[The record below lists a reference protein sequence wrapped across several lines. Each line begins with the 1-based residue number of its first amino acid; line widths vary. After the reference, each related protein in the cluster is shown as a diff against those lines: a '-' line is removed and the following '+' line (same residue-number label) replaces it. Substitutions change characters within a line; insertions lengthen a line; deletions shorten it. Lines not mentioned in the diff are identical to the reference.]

1 MRPLTGA
8 FSRSKAR
15 LIDLALTITYRYYQP
30 WLAAHGSATNVA
42 SNVDSIAAADLHE
55 SGYRPRSSQDRAL
68 TAFAQLATL
77 RLNVRRAMVS
87 LIDSKYQ
94 YILTEATRTV
104 SLISEARHEDNDE
117 LWLGNTMLDREDA
130 VCHNC
135 FTNTYT
141 AKDRD
146 GVPEEIRGFVVP
158 DCRQH
163 EDLKDFSYVQA
174 EPGVRFYAGVPIVT
188 RSGHAIGVYAVSD
201 ESPREGG
208 LSLQDMRF
216 MQDIA
221 TAVLEHLEW
230 ARDRVDRFKGE
241 RIVRGLASFIECCSS
256 NALTASTVDRNGV
269 EHSHE
274 DDTTASNDS
283 QDDPAVRPHRSS
295 GRPLPYMPSRRHKT
309 GEAESDAESI
319 MSAKSTNSAKGFQRE
334 RQQDVSENYVE
345 KVLRKAAGILRKAT
359 LADGAVFFGTL
370 AENDGSHGVL
380 SPVDELNESEVISPV
395 DEKGSVPL
403 CQLLGSSIGRG
414 IDKKA
419 TSKPSLSVKALHHY
433 FKAYPEGKTLN
444 FSTKGIGLSSEEDSS
459 SDSHLK
465 HHSSSS
471 RRKSEAEING
481 AGSRENSRRRRKGR
495 ISHAELLENLPGVRT
510 LIFIPL
516 RDSVTGRWFA
526 GGFLWTSTANRM
538 MNLTADFSYLKAFGN
553 SISSEIARANAEKLD
568 RAKATFIASMSH
580 ELRSP
585 LHGILGSVEFLQDTI
600 TDSYQAGL
608 ITSIA
613 DCSRTLLDT
622 LSNLLSYAKVS
633 TMESIIAAKD
643 NIDLAQVV
651 EEAVEAV
658 CAGHTFKKL
667 HTTTLAKDA
676 EGSSMAKVLYDAA
689 RHSVGKLHSGDI
701 QDAANESS
709 EEGTVCV
716 LLDFQPSVSWNV
728 STNPGALRRIVMN
741 LVGNALKYTINGFVA
756 VSIRAY
762 EVGDKLEA
770 SIRVVDSGKGI
781 SEDFQSNHL
790 FVPFKQEDTFASG
803 TGLGLSI
810 VKQLVDS
817 LGGSIRLHSTQ
828 GQGTEIEVKFTFEPS
843 GNDDAI
849 DLPEKSMVATAAR
862 TKGLRVCVLDP
873 NDEKERPESNHIAR
887 LDKTLCETCSA
898 WFGMEITEADNMT
911 QANTDMFLY
920 TEPPSLEYLLEHH
933 SDNGKNRL
941 TPLIIVC
948 MNATEAIAVS
958 QDQIKRLGELGSV
971 VEVVPQ
977 PCGPMKLAKILNH
990 VLDRV
995 EEAKKNNADIGMGTG
1010 DRQGDKSQQLGND
1023 QVQVSQDLSL
1033 QINPYGNVAVN
1044 AEKKNALLDKIRA
1057 QHIPLSAAAAFPGQK
1072 AESET
1077 RNSATPMS
1085 PRTMSSQS
1093 VEQAPNDN
1101 SGSIGAQP
1109 LHVLLVDDNKINV
1122 NLLVQFARKFSLTCE
1137 EAYNGLEAV
1146 GKFKQAHSERRS
1158 FDCVLMDISMPVM
1171 DGIEAT
1177 RMIREYEE
1185 DNHLE
1190 RTQIIALSAFTSADT
1205 QQEAK
1210 SNGVD
1215 VYLPK
1220 PVKFGQLKKL
1230 LLEK

>member
-1 MRPLTGA
+1 M
-8 FSRSKAR
+8 SYKAR
-15 LIDLALTITYRYYQP
+15 AQERASNLQDQEMHQYYQP
-30 WLAAHGSATNVA
+30 WLTAHGSATNVA
-42 SNVDSIAAADLHE
+42 SNVDSIAAADLQE

-104 SLISEARHEDNDE
+104 SLISENTHEDDDE
-117 LWLGNTMLDREDA
+117 LWLGNTILNREDA
-130 VCHNC
+130 VCHHC
-135 FTNTYT
+135 FDNTYT

-146 GVPEEIRGFVVP
+146 GLPVEIRGFVVP
-158 DCRQH
+158 DCREH
-163 EDLKDFSYVQA
+163 EDLKDFSYVKA

-188 RSGHAIGVYAVSD
+188 RSGHTIGAYAVSD
-201 ESPREGG
+201 ESPRKEG

-256 NALTASTVDRNGV
+256 STSNALTAVDRNSI
-269 EHSHE
+269 EYSYE

-283 QDDPAVRPHRSS
+283 QQDDSTVRPHRSS
-295 GRPLPYMPSRRHKT
+295 GRPLPYMPSRRHMT
-309 GEAESDAESI
+309 GDNESDGESV
-319 MSAKSTNSAKGFQRE
+319 MSARSNHSSKGFQRE
-334 RQQDVSENYVE
+334 RQQDVSEDYVE
-345 KVLRKAAGILRKAT
+345 KLLRRAARILRKAT

-370 AENDGSHGVL
+370 AEHDESHGLL
-380 SPVDELNESEVISPV
+380 SPVDERNEFDPNLPA
-395 DEKGSVPL
+395 DERGSAPL
-403 CQLLGSSIGRG
+403 CQLLGASIGRS
-414 IDKKA
+414 IDKK
-419 TSKPSLSVKALHHY
+419 TVSKPSLSVKALHHY

-444 FSTKGIGLSSEEDSS
+444 FSTKGMGLSSEEDSS
-459 SDSHLK
+459 SEGHMK
-465 HHSSSS
+465 NHSNSS
-471 RRKSEAEING
+471 RRKSQPDING
-481 AGSRENSRRRRKGR
+481 ARSSQDAGRRRKGR
-495 ISHAELLENLPGVRT
+495 ISHAELLENLPGIRT

-516 RDSVTGRWFA
+516 RDAVTGRYFA

-538 MNLTADFSYLKAFGN
+538 MDLTADFSYLKAFGN
-553 SISSEIARANAEKLD
+553 SISSEIARANAEKLE

-585 LHGILGSVEFLQDTI
+585 LHGILGSVEFLQDTN

-633 TMESIIAAKD
+633 TMESVIAAKD

-651 EEAVEAV
+651 EEVVEAV

-667 HTTTLAKDA
+667 HTTTLAQDA

-741 LVGNALKYTINGFVA
+741 LVGNALKYTTNGFVA
-756 VSIRAY
+756 VSIRAHQ
-762 EVGDKLEA
+762 VGDKLEA
-770 SIRVVDSGKGI
+770 TLRVVDSGKGI
-781 SEDFQSNHL
+781 SEDFQRNHL

-817 LGGSIRLHSTQ
+817 LGGSIRLHSTK
-828 GQGTEIEVKFTFEPS
+828 GQGTEIEVKFTFES
-843 GNDDAI
+843 SSEADAI

-862 TKGLRVCVLDP
+862 TKDLRVCVLDP

-887 LDKTLCETCSA
+887 LDKTLSETCSA

-933 SDNGKNRL
+933 GDNGKEKL

-958 QDQIKRLGELGSV
+958 QNQIKRLGELGSV
-971 VEVVPQ
+971 VEVVLQ

-995 EEAKKNNADIGMGTG
+995 EEAKKNNSNIGLGTG
-1010 DRQGDKSQQLGND
+1010 DRRPGDKVQQLGKD
-1023 QVQVSQDLSL
+1023 QVQVSQDESL
-1033 QINPYGNVAVN
+1033 QVNPYGKVAQD
-1044 AEKKNALLDKIRA
+1044 EGKKNALLDKVKTLDV
-1057 QHIPLSAAAAFPGQK
+1057 PLSTATAPPGQK
-1072 AESET
+1072 ADHET
-1077 RNSATPMS
+1077 RNSAPPMS
-1085 PRTMSSQS
+1085 PRTLSTQR
-1093 VEQAPNDN
+1093 VEQAPDDS
-1101 SGSIGAQP
+1101 SGTAKSP
-1109 LHVLLVDDNKINV
+1109 RLHVLLVDDNKINV
-1122 NLLVQFARKFSLTCE
+1122 NLLVQFARKFNLTCE

-1146 GKFKQAHSERRS
+1146 SKFKQAHSVGRL
-1158 FDCVLMDISMPVM
+1158 FDVILMDISMPVM

-1177 RMIREYEE
+1177 RAIREYEE
-1185 DNHLE
+1185 DNHVE

-1205 QQEAK
+1205 QQEAR

-1215 VYLPK
+1215 VYLAK

-1230 LLEK
+1230 LLDK